1 MTCSLGLLPW
11 AALCPVGLTRAMLS
25 SPHPHQAAPAASL
38 LLAPRPGVA
47 QVCMSSVLPGHGLG
61 WVLSVLDPRCL
72 DSRYTWEGESV
83 SSQGAALPRS
93 WGIVLLI
100 TWGGVSCDEH
110 AWKMLSCVSPGSPGS
125 QDGPLSSLSKTSNSQ
140 DSLNNA
146 PKKKGITKSI
156 RWLLTRRQKVHPS
169 RASDEP
175 A

>member
-1 MTCSLGLLPW
+1 
-11 AALCPVGLTRAMLS
+11 
-25 SPHPHQAAPAASL
+25 
-38 LLAPRPGVA
+38 
-47 QVCMSSVLPGHGLG
+47 MSSVLPGHGQG
-61 WVLSVLDPRCL
+61 GVLSVLNPRRL

-100 TWGGVSCDEH
+100 TRGGVSCDEH
-110 AWKMLSCVSPGSPGS
+110 AWKMLSCASPRSSGS
-125 QDGPLSSLSKTSNSQ
+125 QDGPSSNVSNTKNCQ

-156 RWLLTRRQKVHPS
+156 RWLLARRQKVHPS
-169 RASDEP
+169 HTSDEP